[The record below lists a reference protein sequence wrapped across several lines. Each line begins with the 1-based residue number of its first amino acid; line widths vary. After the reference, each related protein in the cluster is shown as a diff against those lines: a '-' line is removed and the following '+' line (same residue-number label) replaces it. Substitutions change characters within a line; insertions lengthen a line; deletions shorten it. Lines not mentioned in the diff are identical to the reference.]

1 MTTLLSFIKRSD
13 GYFEPE
19 ILGAMAIA
27 YDAVRKSLGSAAT
40 VAVCDG
46 IANRIIDAGRAG
58 ERDRIRLIEAGLG
71 SLRHKP

>member
-19 ILGAMAIA
+19 VLGAMAIA

-40 VAVCDG
+40 VAVAMASPTG
-46 IANRIIDAGRAG
+46 SSTQAARASAIAYG
-58 ERDRIRLIEAGLG
+58 
-71 SLRHKP
+71 

>member
-1 MTTLLSFIKRSD
+1 MTTILSFIKSSD

-19 ILGAMAIA
+19 VLGAMAIA

-40 VAVCDG
+40 ATICDG
-46 IANRIIDAGRAG
+46 IANRIIGAGRAG

-71 SLRHKP
+71 SLRRKP